1 MSHEYE
7 PNDDP
12 IVTADDIAQEASGQL
27 VIEGDEE

>member
-12 IVTADDIAQEASGQL
+12 IVTADDIAHEASGQL
-27 VIEGDEE
+27 IIEDDEE